1 VEATAK
7 ATSSTAEDAM
17 TDAFESEVQKFVAR
31 QNGGEMTP
39 RTVYGMLVA
48 VDTDAQAR
56 SAEMDAKLT
65 DHIED
70 DRKQLSRIAS
80 HLESEAGNLRRAL
93 NDAMDTHASG
103 CVLRREPRR
112 KGDPPDVEYPATKP
126 AMFTREA
133 LVANFWVLV
142 GLLVLSGV
150 VNALL
155 DLVFKR

>member
-1 VEATAK
+1 
-7 ATSSTAEDAM
+7 M
-17 TDAFESEVQKFVAR
+17 TAFESEVQKFVAL

-48 VDTDAQAR
+48 VDADARKR
-56 SAEMDAKLT
+56 SAALETRLDAHLT
-65 DHIED
+65 DS
-70 DRKQLSRIAS
+70 DRLAPHRSGEVADY
-80 HLESEAGNLRRAL
+80 RA
-93 NDAMDTHASG
+93 MRS
-103 CVLRREPRR
+103 
-112 KGDPPDVEYPATKP
+112 PPSKP
-126 AMFTREA
+126 QKWTRES

>member
-1 VEATAK
+1 
-7 ATSSTAEDAM
+7 M
-17 TDAFESEVQKFVAR
+17 TDAFESEVQRFVAL

-56 SAEMDAKLT
+56 SAGMDAKLT

-70 DRKQLSRIAS
+70 DRKQLARIAS

-93 NDAMDTHASG
+93 DESLESHVSG
-103 CVLRREPRR
+103 CAMRREPRR
-112 KGDPPDVEYPATKP
+112 KGDPEDVEYPVGKP
-126 AMFTREA
+126 IGFTREA